1 MVAKQLHICLFENNY
16 PNKSGAD
23 GGGAGWYL
31 KTISKEHIKRGHKV
45 TVVKRIT
52 NHYLRNYTDGV
63 GVRVIHFHYSSKF
76 LTYFSKFVL
85 LKIFTRSIDYL
96 YHGWISY
103 KEIIK
108 LNEKY
113 KFDVLEF
120 SEGGNFWIGFSK
132 KFKYISHLH
141 CSHYTIYKQCG
152 LNVPVGHYIERL
164 VSFIAM
170 NRANA
175 ILSPSK
181 AMISIL
187 EKEKN
192 GKFKNKYVIPLAV
205 EKNITSFHEKNTKCV
220 KFIFASRNDSLK
232 GGDTLLRAIDLVNN
246 NYFGKTKF
254 YFIGYEPNEDYSY
267 HSNIVFK
274 KFMPRNELLE
284 FYNHCHVALL
294 PTYFDNSPLF
304 VYEAMAAAL
313 PVIATN
319 IGGIPELI
327 KHGKTGYL
335 FNKMD
340 HLQLSI
346 YIIDLIEDVK
356 KREMMGNNAQNF
368 IRNYASVEKVAE
380 QKLNLY
386 RNIIGVN
393 YRTI

>member
-1 MVAKQLHICLFENNY
+1 MTRLHICLFENNY
-16 PNKSGAD
+16 PNKSGAG

-31 KTISKEHIKRGHKV
+31 KTISEQHIKQGHKV
-45 TVVKRIT
+45 TLVKRVL
-52 NHYLRNYTDGV
+52 NKHRQNYTDDV
-63 GVRVIHFHYSSKF
+63 GVRVVHFHYSSKF
-76 LTYFSKFVL
+76 LTYLSKIFFL
-85 LKIFTRSIDYL
+85 NIFTRSIAYV
-96 YHGWISY
+96 YHGWIGH

-108 LNEKY
+108 LNKIH

-120 SEGGNFWIGFSK
+120 TEGGNFWIGFFK

-141 CSHYTIYKQCG
+141 CSHYTIYRQCD
-152 LNVPVGHYIERL
+152 LRLPVGHYLERL
-164 VSFIAM
+164 ISFIAM
-170 NRANA
+170 NRADA

-181 AMISIL
+181 AMISIV

-205 EKNITSFHEKNTKCV
+205 EKNITSFHEKNTKFV
-220 KFIFASRNDSLK
+220 KFIFASRNDYLK
-232 GGDTLLRAIDLVNN
+232 GGDTLLKAIDLVNK
-246 NYFGKTKF
+246 NYSGKTKF
-254 YFIGYEPNEDYSY
+254 YFIGYEPNKDYSY
-267 HSNIVFK
+267 QSNIVFK

-294 PTYFDNSPLF
+294 PTHFDNSPLF

-340 HLQLSI
+340 HLQLSN

-368 IRNYASVEKVAE
+368 IRNYASVEKIAE

-386 RNIIGVN
+386 RKIIGVN
-393 YRTI
+393 CRAI